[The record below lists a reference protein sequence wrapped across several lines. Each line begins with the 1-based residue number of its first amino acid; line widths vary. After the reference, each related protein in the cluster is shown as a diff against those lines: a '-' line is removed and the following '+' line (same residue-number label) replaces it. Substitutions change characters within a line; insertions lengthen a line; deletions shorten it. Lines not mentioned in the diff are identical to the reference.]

1 MVLLAVT
8 PAIAAAVAR
17 AVSNDDGNNNS
28 SDTLSIP
35 LALRTQL
42 APYHKNASSIEETPA
57 SAPLGRDNH
66 IPHSLL
72 ADLSAALVAATGQ
85 HEQYS
90 LHVLI
95 RGSTLHLPTPPPPPP
110 KSARLLA
117 LLDAAH
123 AEVSNREYAEMT
135 RGLSTP
141 RGGAGDAS
149 LNIGGEL
156 RDAFRSVSAVFN
168 VLLSMGAV
176 FVAVY
181 WVAGTVSRDVGK
193 RTLLGLFGALMVAI
207 AEGWFFAKDLLRTD
221 GPPAKHTSPRP
232 KETL

>member
-17 AVSNDDGNNNS
+17 AGGST
-28 SDTLSIP
+28 TLSIP
-35 LALRTQL
+35 LALRTKL
-42 APYHKNASSIEETPA
+42 VPYHKNERSTEETPA
-57 SAPLGRDNH
+57 SEQQGQKDH

-72 ADLSAALVAATGQ
+72 AELSAALIAATGQ
-85 HEQYS
+85 HDQYS

-95 RGSTLHLPTPPPPPP
+95 RGSSLHLPKPPPAPP

-117 LLDAAH
+117 LLDAAQ
-123 AEVSNREYAEMT
+123 AELSNREYAEMT

-141 RGGAGDAS
+141 RGGAGRVVDDVT

-207 AEGWFFAKDLLRTD
+207 AEGWFFAKDLMSTD
-221 GPPAKHTSPRP
+221 GPPAKHTNLRT
-232 KETL
+232 KKTR